1 MMRNTGRIVSM
12 LVLIPSSFAWF
23 ICSTYILGS
32 LFENWSR
39 MVLFI
44 IFEFVYFIVGLRI
57 GKAFDKAMYYSE
69 KDNLTGAYNRRYTR
83 MVFPKILK
91 KIEKKKEYL
100 GIIVIDVDNFKAI
113 NDVNG
118 HVMGDKV
125 LVTIASTLKKTIRP
139 SDIIARWG
147 GDEFILLISGI
158 DKSKLHSFLTRLSD
172 EIENLNYLKE
182 IRGHVSASIGI
193 AIYPSDAETLDNLI
207 AKADRN
213 MYENKKQKKMIMRN
227 VNLKRR

>member
-1 MMRNTGRIVSM
+1 
-12 LVLIPSSFAWF
+12 
-23 ICSTYILGS
+23 
-32 LFENWSR
+32 

-57 GKAFDKAMYYSE
+57 GKAFDKAKYYSE

-83 MVFPKILK
+83 MAFPKIFK
-91 KIEKKKEYL
+91 KIEKKKGYL
-100 GIIVIDVDNFKAI
+100 GVIVIDVDKFKTI
-113 NDVNG
+113 NDVYG
-118 HVMGDKV
+118 HAMGDKA
-125 LVTIASTLKKTIRP
+125 LVSIALTLKKTIRP

-158 DKSKLHSFLTRLSD
+158 DKSNLHPFLNRLSH

-182 IRGHVSASIGI
+182 IKGHISASMGV

-207 AKADRN
+207 AIADRN
-213 MYENKKQKKMIMRN
+213 MYDNKKQKKAIMALSN
-227 VNLKRR
+227 KLKLRP